1 MLIQDLSYVEIS
13 NESVQIEGG
22 VSPFDAVGFSG
33 SFDKTHMAGIKTVSS
48 SGAGGTV
55 TGSESINMSRF
66 TGGATF
72 VGWNF

>member
-33 SFDKTHMAGIKTVSS
+33 SFDKTHMAGIKTLSS

-55 TGSESINMSRF
+55 TGSESVNMTRF
-66 TGGATF
+66 TGGKTF

>member
-22 VSPFDAVGFSG
+22 ASHFNAIGFSG
-33 SFDKTHMAGIKTVSS
+33 SFDKTDMTGIKTISS

-55 TGSESINMSRF
+55 TGSESIHMSRF
-66 TGGATF
+66 TGGATLIS
-72 VGWNF
+72 WI